1 MNANNNTISLKK
13 RLLDDL
19 EKLDRPDLQKIL
31 DFAEFIL
38 SRRYKRWESLQD
50 KNLVSERDPLLKL
63 IGLADVQPF
72 ADSIDA
78 ELYG

>member
-38 SRRYKRWESLQD
+38 SRRYKR
-50 KNLVSERDPLLKL
+50 
-63 IGLADVQPF
+63 
-72 ADSIDA
+72 
-78 ELYG
+78 